1 MRKPLFVVLAL
12 SLTLG
17 CDITPPRAKD
27 TTGILTQGFN
37 DVRMAPAAVDLRVG
51 DRVAFSATYHGSG
64 PRWTWIVTDTVVA
77 RIHPDSGTLQ
87 ALHAGYTNVIATS
100 VEQPMVRGVA
110 PVTVR

>member
-1 MRKPLFVVLAL
+1 MRKRLFAFLAL

-17 CDITPPRAKD
+17 CDITRPGAKD
-27 TTGILTQGFN
+27 TPTVVTQGFN
-37 DVRMAPAAVDLRVG
+37 GVRMAPAVADLRVG
-51 DRVAFSATYHGSG
+51 DRVAFSATYPGSG